1 VVVSTN
7 NKEINKNIGIY
18 RKIYGKLTNIVDDI
32 ELSNYTVPSYIK
44 REDLLISVS
53 TGGKSSSLSS
63 KIKKGLED
71 KYDNSYEEYINILGK
86 TRKKVIKN
94 YDDVFEEKSI
104 Q

>member
-1 VVVSTN
+1 MVVSTN

-44 REDLLISVS
+44 REDYLLVY
-53 TGGKSSSLSS
+53 L
-63 KIKKGLED
+63 
-71 KYDNSYEEYINILGK
+71 
-86 TRKKVIKN
+86 
-94 YDDVFEEKSI
+94 